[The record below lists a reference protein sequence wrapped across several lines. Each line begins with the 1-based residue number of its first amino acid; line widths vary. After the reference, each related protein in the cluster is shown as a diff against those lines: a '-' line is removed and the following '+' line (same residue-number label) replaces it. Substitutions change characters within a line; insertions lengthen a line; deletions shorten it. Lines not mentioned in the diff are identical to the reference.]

1 MKTYSKPVSESIDL
15 RSVGRLMGGL
25 ADASN
30 PDHMATAPKR
40 EKEET
45 VF

>member
-1 MKTYSKPVSESIDL
+1 MKNYVKPVSESIDL
-15 RSVGRLMGGL
+15 RSVGHLMDI

-30 PDHMATAPKR
+30 PDHVATAPKR

-45 VF
+45 LF

>member
-25 ADASN
+25 MDASGESHAA
-30 PDHMATAPKR
+30 PAPK
-40 EKEET
+40 KKGMKS
-45 VF
+45 F

>member
-1 MKTYSKPVSESIDL
+1 MKNYVKPVSESIDL
-15 RSVGRLMGGL
+15 RSVGHLMDM

-30 PDHMATAPKR
+30 PDHVAPAPKR
-40 EKEET
+40 EKEKT